1 MDCDPQK
8 CPYAKGHYDRIND
21 AVYELWTKEE
31 AFDRE
36 TILAQA
42 EKYSVC
48 PFEITLDLAVWMDGI
63 VCDYNYVFDPNVY
76 LKRFFGENIKGKYL
90 FLIDEAH
97 NLVDRGREMYSASL
111 CKEEIESTRRFVR
124 AHSSRLYRMLGKAA
138 KQLEVLKEESSSS
151 WQVLENAG
159 TLPVT
164 LLSIQGEMD
173 KLLEEPPSQ
182 EFVDGILEFYFAVR
196 DFLNIAELVD
206 ENYVTYVST
215 DEDRKFRM
223 KLFCVNPAANLQRC
237 LDRGVSTVFFSATL
251 LPLAYYRKML
261 STRNE
266 NFGMYVNSPFEE
278 EKRCLLLCRDVSSR
292 YTRRGYE
299 EYRRIAEYIARMSWK
314 KKGNYM
320 IFFPSYK
327 LMEDVFEVYQE
338 EFSADWVDC
347 ICQQASMNEREREEF
362 LREFQ
367 AQGEKTLLGFC
378 VMGGIFSEGIDL
390 IGDRLIGVAVV
401 GTGIPQIGCERE
413 ILKEYYDEKGEPGFD
428 YAYRYPG
435 MNKVL
440 QAAGRVIRTREDIGV
455 ILLMDERFMNREYRM
470 LFPREWSSVKT
481 CTIGT
486 VEASLKDFWEQ
497 VSEMESCGNEGTG
510 PEQEDGADA

>member
-1 MDCDPQK
+1 
-8 CPYAKGHYDRIND
+8 
-21 AVYELWTKEE
+21 
-31 AFDRE
+31 
-36 TILAQA
+36 
-42 EKYSVC
+42 
-48 PFEITLDLAVWMDGI
+48 
-63 VCDYNYVFDPNVY
+63 
-76 LKRFFGENIKGKYL
+76 
-90 FLIDEAH
+90 
-97 NLVDRGREMYSASL
+97 
-111 CKEEIESTRRFVR
+111 
-124 AHSSRLYRMLGKAA
+124 
-138 KQLEVLKEESSSS
+138 
-151 WQVLENAG
+151 
-159 TLPVT
+159 
-164 LLSIQGEMD
+164 
-173 KLLEEPPSQ
+173 
-182 EFVDGILEFYFAVR
+182 
-196 DFLNIAELVD
+196 VD

>member
-1 MDCDPQK
+1 MSTIFPAVRAVGAGLGENIFYLTAKTITRTVAEEAFSILKEHGLKFKVITITAKEKLCFCDKTECNPEN
-8 CPYAKGHYDRIND
+8 CLWARGHLDRVND
-21 AVYELWTKEE
+21 AVFELWTTQDSY
-31 AFDRE
+31 DRDTLLE
-36 TILAQA
+36 YAKKWQ
-42 EKYSVC
+42 VC
-48 PFEITLDLAVWMDGI
+48 PFEMCLDLAVWVDAVI
-63 VCDYNYVFDPNVY
+63 CDYNYVFDPNVY

-215 DEDRKFRM
+215 DEDGKFRM

-251 LPLAYYRKML
+251 LPLPYYRKML

-266 NFGMYVNSPFEE
+266 NFWNVC
-278 EKRCLLLCRDVSSR
+278 K
-292 YTRRGYE
+292 
-299 EYRRIAEYIARMSWK
+299 
-314 KKGNYM
+314 
-320 IFFPSYK
+320 
-327 LMEDVFEVYQE
+327 
-338 EFSADWVDC
+338 FS
-347 ICQQASMNEREREEF
+347 
-362 LREFQ
+362 L
-367 AQGEKTLLGFC
+367 
-378 VMGGIFSEGIDL
+378 
-390 IGDRLIGVAVV
+390 
-401 GTGIPQIGCERE
+401 
-413 ILKEYYDEKGEPGFD
+413 
-428 YAYRYPG
+428 
-435 MNKVL
+435 
-440 QAAGRVIRTREDIGV
+440 
-455 ILLMDERFMNREYRM
+455 
-470 LFPREWSSVKT
+470 
-481 CTIGT
+481 
-486 VEASLKDFWEQ
+486 
-497 VSEMESCGNEGTG
+497 
-510 PEQEDGADA
+510 

>member
-1 MDCDPQK
+1 
-8 CPYAKGHYDRIND
+8 
-21 AVYELWTKEE
+21 
-31 AFDRE
+31 
-36 TILAQA
+36 
-42 EKYSVC
+42 
-48 PFEITLDLAVWMDGI
+48 MDGI

-97 NLVDRGREMYSASL
+97 NLVDRGREMYSATL

-124 AHSSRLYRMLGKAA
+124 SHSNRLYRMLGKAA

-159 TLPVT
+159 TLPVA

-215 DEDRKFRM
+215 DEDGKFRM

-278 EKRCLLLCRDVSSR
+278 EKRCLLLCRDVSSK

-299 EYRRIAEYIARMSWK
+299 EYRRIAEYIARMSWQ

-347 ICQQASMNEREREEF
+347 ICQQASMNEREREGF

-413 ILKEYYDEKGEPGFD
+413 ILKEYYDEKGEPGFE

-440 QAAGRVIRTREDIGV
+440 QAAGRVIRTKEDIGV
-455 ILLMDERFMNREYRM
+455 ILLMDERFMNREYRT

-486 VEASLKDFWEQ
+486 VETSLKDFWEQ
-497 VSEMESCGNEGTG
+497 VSEMESCGNEGPGTA
-510 PEQEDGADA
+510 QEDGMNA

>member
-1 MDCDPQK
+1 
-8 CPYAKGHYDRIND
+8 
-21 AVYELWTKEE
+21 
-31 AFDRE
+31 
-36 TILAQA
+36 
-42 EKYSVC
+42 
-48 PFEITLDLAVWMDGI
+48 MDGI

-76 LKRFFGENIKGKYL
+76 LKRFSGENIKGKYL

-151 WQVLENAG
+151 WQVLEKCGDTSCDASEYSG
-159 TLPVT
+159 R
-164 LLSIQGEMD
+164 
-173 KLLEEPPSQ
+173 
-182 EFVDGILEFYFAVR
+182 DGQTFWKNRRHRNSWMESWNFYFAVR

-314 KKGNYM
+314 KKG
-320 IFFPSYK
+320 I
-327 LMEDVFEVYQE
+327 
-338 EFSADWVDC
+338 
-347 ICQQASMNEREREEF
+347 I
-362 LREFQ
+362 
-367 AQGEKTLLGFC
+367 
-378 VMGGIFSEGIDL
+378 
-390 IGDRLIGVAVV
+390 
-401 GTGIPQIGCERE
+401 
-413 ILKEYYDEKGEPGFD
+413 
-428 YAYRYPG
+428 
-435 MNKVL
+435 
-440 QAAGRVIRTREDIGV
+440 
-455 ILLMDERFMNREYRM
+455 
-470 LFPREWSSVKT
+470 
-481 CTIGT
+481 
-486 VEASLKDFWEQ
+486 
-497 VSEMESCGNEGTG
+497 
-510 PEQEDGADA
+510 